1 MFDSAL
7 AREFAVTV
15 ADLGT
20 PGSSFPDDRDLSIQH
35 ATCTGRVVVSVTW
48 EIRNPQSDG
57 RNHHCL
63 DPSGLTW

>member
-35 ATCTGRVVVSVTW
+35 ATCTGRVVVNVTW
-48 EIRNPQSDG
+48 EIRNP
-57 RNHHCL
+57 
-63 DPSGLTW
+63 